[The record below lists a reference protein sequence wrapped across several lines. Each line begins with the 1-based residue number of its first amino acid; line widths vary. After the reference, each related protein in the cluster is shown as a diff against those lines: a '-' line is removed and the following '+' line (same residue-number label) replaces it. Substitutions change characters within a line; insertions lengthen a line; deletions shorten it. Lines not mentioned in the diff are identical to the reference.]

1 MMTDDIIPD
10 NLKPEV
16 KSAVK
21 HFGVLIDQVLS
32 ETIPEKNLV
41 YLLHKHFATILKNGT
56 KNDAWELLEAMC
68 KVADHL
74 TGIARRITYPKCP
87 YLDKLR
93 REDKLLDEI

>member
-1 MMTDDIIPD
+1 MEIDDIIPD

-32 ETIPEKNLV
+32 ETIPETTLV
-41 YLLHKHFATILKNGT
+41 HLLRQDFANILKNGT
-56 KNDAWELLEAMC
+56 RNDAWELLEAMC
-68 KVADHL
+68 KVTDHL

-87 YLDKLR
+87 FI
-93 REDKLLDEI
+93 DKLLKYQKLRDEI